1 MIENIGRS
9 WGIIF
14 PGMLSK
20 TQVKYIQSLYQKKF
34 RDETGLFVVEGPK
47 IVHECCLAAPAEITA
62 IYALK
67 DWAVANAQL
76 LQRISPDKII
86 EAEPADLERISSQKT
101 PNQVMAVM
109 QKRPEGSLNFNNTIT
124 LLLST
129 IQDPGNLGTI
139 VRIADWFNVSNIVCS
154 PDSVEL
160 YNPKVI
166 QSSMGSFLR
175 VNVAYQPLE
184 EVIDAHPEIPLY
196 ATALDGTDISK
207 LPPVQEGF
215 VLIGN
220 ESRGLEAQWLNKA
233 KEKITI
239 PKWGQAESLNAA
251 VATGI
256 VLFQLRKRD

>member
-1 MIENIGRS
+1 
-9 WGIIF
+9 
-14 PGMLSK
+14 MLSK

-34 RDETGLFVVEGPK
+34 RDETGLFIVEGPK
-47 IVHECCLAAPAEITA
+47 IVRECCLAAPDEMESL
-62 IYALK
+62 YALK
-67 DWAVANAQL
+67 DWTAANAQL
-76 LQRISPDKII
+76 LKQISPEKII

-101 PNQVMAVM
+101 PNQVLAIMR
-109 QKRPEGSLNFNNTIT
+109 KRPDEELNFNNTLT

-139 VRIADWFNVSNIVCS
+139 IRIADWFNVPNIVCS
-154 PDSVEL
+154 TDSVEL

-175 VNVAYQPLE
+175 VKLAYRPLDE
-184 EVIDAHPEIPLY
+184 LIAAHPEIALY
-196 ATALDGTDISK
+196 ATALDGKDISK
-207 LPPVQEGF
+207 LPPIKEGF

-220 ESRGLEAQWLNKA
+220 ESRGLEEQWLNNA

-239 PKWGQAESLNAA
+239 PRLGSAESLNAA

-256 VLFQLRKRD
+256 VLFQLRKQD